1 MKILVFTGETLGITI
16 SCFLDHT
23 ASMSEYRY
31 RLTNDLVIV
40 IVKNMDERTGFAF
53 NGGLINGWTH
63 ILIRSDFMF
72 DRLKVAHEVAK
83 LFGIHVYDHEWS
95 YGFGKVE

>member
-1 MKILVFTGETLGITI
+1 MITI
-16 SCFLDHT
+16 CCVLEWRDTSRDFG
-23 ASMSEYRY
+23 Y

-40 IVKNMDERTGFAF
+40 IVKNMNERTGFTF

-83 LFGIHVYDHEWS
+83 LFGIHVYEPKWS
-95 YGFGKVE
+95 KGFGNIFCRLLCN